1 MLENANKDLQNIK
14 IIRYTVTDST
24 NTRARE
30 YAEKHSI
37 DAPVVFIADGQTS
50 GRGRRGRSFDSQ
62 TDAGLY
68 ISFLYKPKTQSLD
81 VSKITAFAAVKVCRV
96 LSRCAG
102 ADVGIKWVNDI
113 YHNGKKL
120 CGILTEGEFS
130 LNGKGF
136 DYVICGIGINIRKRK
151 FSKELSEIA
160 TTLEDATGESVDN
173 ELLASELIAEFFSS
187 SDTSELIREYK
198 ARSVL
203 IGNDVE
209 VHAISG
215 EIYSARVIDI
225 SENAGLVVQTA
236 DGEVKELISAEVSV
250 RKKNFSI

>member
-1 MLENANKDLQNIK
+1 MIENANKDLQNIK

-30 YAEKHSI
+30 YAEEHSV
-37 DAPVVFIADGQTS
+37 DAPVVFIADGQTN

-81 VSKITAFAAVKVCRV
+81 VSKITAYAAVKVCRV

-102 ADVGIKWVNDI
+102 VEVGIKWVNDV

-151 FSKELSEIA
+151 FPKELSEIA
-160 TTLEDATGESVDN
+160 TTLEDITGESVDK

-203 IGNDVE
+203 IGNEVE
-209 VHAISG
+209 VHALSG
-215 EIYSARVIDI
+215 EVYSARVVDI
-225 SENAGLVVQTA
+225 NDDAELLVQTK
-236 DGEVKELISAEVSV
+236 DGEVKKLISAEVSV